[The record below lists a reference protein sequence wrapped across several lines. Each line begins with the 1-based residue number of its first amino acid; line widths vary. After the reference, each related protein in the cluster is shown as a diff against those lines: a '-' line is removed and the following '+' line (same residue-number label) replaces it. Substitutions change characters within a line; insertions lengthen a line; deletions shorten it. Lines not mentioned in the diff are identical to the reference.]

1 MPLGSRVLSVVSGG
15 RGSCSI
21 GRKYVGTLSNKG
33 MCTALLRS
41 YCPTLHRSSCAIHCM
56 MHKFGMRRTG
66 RVVEAH
72 PRRLDLRRVFLIT
85 RACRG
90 KDGRFGRIF
99 SITIHV
105 FPSSPATGVGTTTV
119 RLRQNSLRRS
129 IHCLSGT
136 STRTDTALGGE
147 NILGL
152 LRKSLS
158 STRDCFG
165 RTRTGNS
172 IRTNTGLRRVIGGHG
187 SSTVFK
193 GWSV

>member
-1 MPLGSRVLSVVSGG
+1 MVSGG
-15 RGSCSI
+15 RDSFSI
-21 GRKYVGTLSNKG
+21 GRRHVGTLSNKG
-33 MCTALLRS
+33 MCTTLLRS
-41 YCPTLHRSSCAIHCM
+41 YCPTLHRSSCAMHCM
-56 MHKFGMRRTG
+56 IHKFSIRRTG
-66 RVVEAH
+66 RVVGLH

-90 KDGRFGRIF
+90 KDSRFGRIF

-119 RLRQNSLRRS
+119 RLRQNSLRRTM
-129 IHCLSGT
+129 HCLSGT

-147 NILGL
+147 NMLGL

-158 STRDCFG
+158 STRGCFG
-165 RTRTGNS
+165 RTRTGSS
-172 IRTNTGLRRVIGGHG
+172 IRTKTGLRRIAGGHG
-187 SSTVFK
+187 SRTVFM